1 MYEKIK
7 DIIKTKPYD
16 FLRTNSHLGKNI
28 VLLGLGGSYAYGT
41 NIDTSD
47 IDIRGIAFNSKEEIL
62 LGKDFEQV
70 VDVETDTTIYSLK
83 KMVEL
88 LCNNNPNTLEILGL
102 NLDQYIYANNDFIS
116 SLGDMKEA
124 FLSKKVI
131 RTFGGYAN
139 SQLRRMQNKAA
150 SKLGEAQ
157 REQHVI
163 NSIKFAE
170 QDFKS
175 HYARLPE
182 DALRLYTDTSDK
194 EDKESEIFIDVNVT
208 HYPLRDFTGYMNEFH
223 AVVRDY
229 DKTNSKRNRY
239 AVAKGK
245 LSKHMMHLVRLYYMC
260 FDILLYHKVI
270 TYRLNEHDLLMSIR
284 NGDYLD
290 DNDQPTKEF
299 YALVDKLEDR
309 LSELSKITTLP
320 EEPQYEKINKWMC
333 EVNEHIVRNS

>member
-7 DIIKTKPYD
+7 DIIKTNPYD

-28 VLLGLGGSYAYGT
+28 ALLGLGGSYAYGT

-47 IDIRGIAFNSKEEIL
+47 IDIRGIALNSKEEIL
-62 LGKDFEQV
+62 LGKDFEQI

-102 NLDQYIYANNDFIS
+102 NLDQYVYVDNDFIS

-150 SKLGEAQ
+150 SKLDEAQ

-175 HYARLPE
+175 HYARLPK

-260 FDILLYHKVI
+260 FDILLYHKVV
-270 TYRLNEHDLLMSIR
+270 TYRANEHDLLMSIR

-290 DNDQPTKEF
+290 ENDQPTKEF
-299 YALVDKLEDR
+299 YALVDKLENR
-309 LSELSKITTLP
+309 LSELAKITTLP
-320 EEPQYEKINKWMC
+320 DEPQYEKINRWLC
-333 EVNEHIVRNS
+333 SVNEKIVNNS